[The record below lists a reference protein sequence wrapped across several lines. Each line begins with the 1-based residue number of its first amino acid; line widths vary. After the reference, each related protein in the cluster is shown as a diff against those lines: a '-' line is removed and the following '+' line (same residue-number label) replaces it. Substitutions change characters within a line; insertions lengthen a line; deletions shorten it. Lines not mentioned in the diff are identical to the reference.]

1 MVIGK
6 KFQNRPFFR
15 KTKINVTRLARE
27 KNEQFTAEIM
37 KVSKVGEVSAKS
49 IQVCHHHFLNGT
61 GTGTVTM
68 QVVYPSFFARGAP
81 EDFQLSN
88 I

>member
-6 KFQNRPFFR
+6 NFKNRPFCH
-15 KTKINVTRLARE
+15 KTKINVARYARA
-27 KNEQFTAEIM
+27 KSDQFTAEIM